1 MMDRFTPF
9 PTIHS
14 QTGFSGDVGAVR
26 AILSSPVDTTSLSSE
41 LLALSWAVFLRAY
54 TTEESPVFLLD
65 DQPIKVDIFTG
76 IIKPARLDTHA
87 ELFTKHTAV
96 RLIDEPKIVGSSPS
110 ECESVES
117 RALSSSSSTPTSCT
131 LTWCFNR
138 NTQTSTLHSTNGMD
152 TASVQQL
159 GRQLDRIVQDQAALS
174 GMQVELPASADKLS
188 EMDMELSISNPSPCS
203 LPGPQL
209 LHELALS
216 GAHDDNHAIEF
227 MAADRNVRCLS
238 YRELDRV
245 SSKLAV
251 QINAASTSDAE
262 EPRKMVV
269 PVLLPQS
276 LELYISQ
283 LAILKAGGAFC
294 PLNIDA
300 PLDRIEFILQDVAAS
315 VVITQNALAA
325 RIPQNDHLAVIAVD
339 ELDLQPNTK
348 DMQMQI
354 LEQQQQQHY
363 PVKIAST
370 DLAYVMYTSGSTGRP
385 KGVGISHLAATQ
397 SLLAHNDLIPSFTR
411 FLQFASP
418 TFDVSV
424 FEIFFPLFR
433 GATLIGCER
442 EQMLLDISHVMTE
455 MRVDAA
461 ELTPT
466 VAGELLRSRA
476 AAPSLRVLLTIGEML
491 TRHVVDEF
499 GQSQYAEG
507 ILHGMYGPTEAAIHC
522 TAATH
527 FRSDD
532 RVNLIGRA
540 FKTVSAFIMS
550 LESDDKDGSSPG
562 DLQPLP
568 LGQIGELVVGGP
580 QLADGYINRP
590 EENAKAFIESPV
602 YGRLYRTGD
611 KARMLPS
618 GEIECFGRIS
628 SGQVKLRGQRI
639 ELGEIEHAICRAPDV
654 RSAVAIVS
662 NGSLAAFVLVNDKGT
677 TERALRDVCRQWL
690 PRFMV
695 PGEFILVNQFPQLPS
710 GKIDRKALEAEFVRH
725 RATAQPVEQQH
736 SFRDEIEETIASC
749 VTDVLGRQLPPA
761 ESLSAAGLDS
771 LAAIRLAS
779 HLLDVGVRLDVAH
792 LLEADSVDGIWRLAK
807 DAETAQSSEDTQES
821 LRRIRQLVVDAGAA
835 RIEALGLS
843 SLVSAIEPCSHI
855 QQAMILET
863 VRHEN
868 AYCNWIEL
876 EFQQGIRAEAVRD
889 ALCRLVEQNPILRS
903 GFIVVGLKDQSYA
916 RFIYHTLDESVVF
929 QKRDAFDYELCSIA
943 EHDLLHPLRFQLK
956 ETDEGLRVLVHIHHA
971 LYDGWSWQLMLK
983 DLHRL
988 LLGEE
993 LPPKPAY
1000 NVVADFFTEYKL
1012 SQAANESSLFWR
1024 DQLQGSLPAS
1034 FPNFHANTDVPSGT
1048 QEATRDLQ
1056 ISSSK
1061 LTEVSQNLRVSR
1073 QTIFQAAYCY
1083 ILSTYLGSA
1092 DVTFGTVFS
1101 GRTLPVKGIENIL
1114 GPCIRTLPTR
1124 MNLAKMQTATDLL
1137 LAIQNMNRKCLEH
1150 GSLPLQDIKKASGI
1164 DLQSNLFDTAFVWQ
1178 ESILSDQEYRDSF
1191 REVGAAEFL
1200 EFALL
1205 LEFEPRGDGI
1215 CAKVT
1220 YQESALSGEQAGIL
1234 LEQIDFVASVL
1245 IDDSTLAI
1253 GDLGSHLPQHT
1264 LSVVNGQPQVRSAL
1278 PGLVSAVE
1286 ELASTEPGWTAI
1298 EFLKELD
1305 SSSPAVDTITYGQLN
1320 SRANTLA
1327 QLLIQMGITGSDS
1340 IAVFLERSIDTYIA
1354 VLAIAKIGAGLVP
1367 LSPLSS
1373 SEDVRTTLSTLNVGF
1388 CILHPS
1394 FQRSDGLSIP
1404 VSVRQILLPDSFGD
1418 THDDTPVT
1426 ADDGFRLIYT
1436 DPTST
1441 DSVTFSSRNLEICV
1455 NALSK
1460 SYAVQS
1466 ESKILFASP
1475 AASAGKFCVAH
1486 WYLSNLILV

>member
-1 MMDRFTPF
+1 MDRFTPF

-14 QTGFSGDVGAVR
+14 QPSFSGDDGAVR
-26 AILSSPVDTTSLSSE
+26 AILSWPVDTTLLSSE
-41 LLALSWAVFLRAY
+41 LLALSWAVLLRAY
-54 TTEESPVFLLD
+54 TTEESPVFLLN
-65 DQPIKVDIFTG
+65 DQPIKVDLFTR
-76 IIKPARLDTHA
+76 IIKPASLNTHA
-87 ELFTKHTAV
+87 ERFTKHTAV
-96 RLIDEPKIVGSSPS
+96 RLVDEPTIVGSSPS
-110 ECESVES
+110 ECKSRESGES
-117 RALSSSSSTPTSCT
+117 PSSSSTSCT

-152 TASVQQL
+152 TAFVQQL
-159 GRQLDRIVQDQAALS
+159 GRQLEHIVHDQAALS
-174 GMQVELPASADKLS
+174 GMQVKQPASTDKLS
-188 EMDMELSISNPSPCS
+188 EMDMELSISNQSPCT

-216 GAHDDNHAIEF
+216 GAHDGNHAIEF
-227 MAADRNVRCLS
+227 LMADGNVRCLS
-238 YRELDRV
+238 YRDLDRV
-245 SSKLAV
+245 SSKLAA
-251 QINAASTSDAE
+251 QINAASASNAE

-269 PVLLPQS
+269 PLLLPQS

-294 PLNIDA
+294 PLNTDA

-325 RIPQNDHLAVIAVD
+325 RIPQNDHLAVITVD
-339 ELDLQPNTK
+339 ELEMQPDTK
-348 DMQMQI
+348 DMQIQI
-354 LEQQQQQHY
+354 LGQQY
-363 PVKIAST
+363 PVKIAPT

-442 EQMLLDISHVMTE
+442 EQMLLDICHVMTE

-499 GQSQYAEG
+499 GQSQHAEG

-550 LESDDKDGSSPG
+550 LESDDKDGSNPR

-590 EENAKAFIESPV
+590 EENAKAFIQSPV

-639 ELGEIEHAICRAPDV
+639 ELGEIEHAICRAPEV

-677 TERALRDVCRQWL
+677 SERALRDVCRQWL

-695 PGEFILVNQFPQLPS
+695 PGEFILVNHFPQLPS

-725 RATAQPVEQQH
+725 RSSAQSVEQR

-749 VTDVLGRQLPPA
+749 VADVLGRSLPPA

-771 LAAIRLAS
+771 LAAIRLVS
-779 HLLDVGVRLDVAH
+779 HLLDAGVRLDVAH

-807 DAETAQSSEDTQES
+807 DAETSQASDNTQES

-835 RIEALGLS
+835 RIETLGLS
-843 SLVSAIEPCSHI
+843 SQVSAIEPCSHI

-863 VRHEN
+863 VRTEN

-876 EFQQGIRAEAVRD
+876 EFQQSITAEAVQD
-889 ALCRLVEQNPILRS
+889 ALVKLVEQNPILRS
-903 GFIVVGLKDQSYA
+903 GFIEIGLKDQSYA
-916 RFIYHTLDESVVF
+916 RFIYHALDECVVF
-929 QKRDAFDYELCSIA
+929 QKRDAFDYDLCLIA
-943 EHDLLHPLRFQLK
+943 EHDLLHPLRFQLR
-956 ETDEGLRVLVHIHHA
+956 ETDEGLRVLVHTHHA

-1012 SQAANESSLFWR
+1012 SEAANKSSLFWR

-1034 FPNFHANTDVPSGT
+1034 FPNFHAKTDVPSGT

-1056 ISSSK
+1056 ISSTK
-1061 LTEVSQNLRVSR
+1061 LTKASQNLRVSR

-1083 ILSTYLGSA
+1083 ILSTYLGSD

-1124 MNLAKMQTATDLL
+1124 MNLDKMQNATDLL

-1164 DLQSNLFDTAFVWQ
+1164 DLQSKLFDTALVWQ
-1178 ESILSDQEYRDSF
+1178 ESIWSDQEYRDSF

-1205 LEFEPRGDGI
+1205 LEFEPREDGI
-1215 CAKVT
+1215 RAKAT
-1220 YQESALSGEQAGIL
+1220 YQKSVLSREQADIL

-1245 IDDSTLAI
+1245 IDAPKMAI
-1253 GDLGSHLPQHT
+1253 GDVGGHLPQHT
-1264 LSVVNGQPQVRSAL
+1264 LSVVNGQPQLQRDL
-1278 PGLVSAVE
+1278 PRLVSAVE
-1286 ELASTEPGWTAI
+1286 ELASTDPSRIAI
-1298 EFLKELD
+1298 ELLKELG
-1305 SSSPAVDTITYGQLN
+1305 SLPPSVDKFTYGQLN

-1327 QLLIQMGITGSDS
+1327 HYLLHMGVTGTDS
-1340 IAVFLERSIDTYIA
+1340 IAVFLENSIDFYVA

-1367 LSPLSS
+1367 LSPQSS
-1373 SEDVRTTLSTLNVGF
+1373 LEDVCTTLSTLNVGF

-1394 FQRSDGLSIP
+1394 FRHPDGLSIP
-1404 VSVRQILLPDSFGD
+1404 DSVRQVLLPGSF
-1418 THDDTPVT
+1418 DDTRDDT
-1426 ADDGFRLIYT
+1426 SFTIADEFRLIYT
-1436 DPTST
+1436 HPTSMA
-1441 DSVTFSSRNLEICV
+1441 SVTFSSQNLKRSV
-1455 NALSK
+1455 NALSE
-1460 SYAVQS
+1460 SYTVHS
-1466 ESKILFASP
+1466 ESRMLFASP
-1475 AASAGKFCVAH
+1475 AASTGKFQMNVAP
-1486 WYLSNLILV
+1486 LESILILV

>member
-1 MMDRFTPF
+1 
-9 PTIHS
+9 
-14 QTGFSGDVGAVR
+14 
-26 AILSSPVDTTSLSSE
+26 
-41 LLALSWAVFLRAY
+41 
-54 TTEESPVFLLD
+54 
-65 DQPIKVDIFTG
+65 
-76 IIKPARLDTHA
+76 
-87 ELFTKHTAV
+87 
-96 RLIDEPKIVGSSPS
+96 
-110 ECESVES
+110 
-117 RALSSSSSTPTSCT
+117 
-131 LTWCFNR
+131 
-138 NTQTSTLHSTNGMD
+138 MD
-152 TASVQQL
+152 TAFVQQL
-159 GRQLDRIVQDQAALS
+159 GYQLDHIVQDQAALS
-174 GMQVELPASADKLS
+174 GMQVERPASTDKLS
-188 EMDMELSISNPSPCS
+188 EMDMELSISNPSPCT

-216 GAHDDNHAIEF
+216 GAHDGNHAIEF
-227 MAADRNVRCLS
+227 LMADGNVRCLS
-238 YRELDRV
+238 YRDLDRV

-251 QINAASTSDAE
+251 QIHAASASDAE
-262 EPRKMVV
+262 KLQKMVV

-294 PLNIDA
+294 PLNTDA

-315 VVITQNALAA
+315 VVITQNALLT
-325 RIPQNDHLAVIAVD
+325 RIPQNDHLAVITVD
-339 ELDLQPNTK
+339 ELEMQPDTK
-348 DMQMQI
+348 DMQI
-354 LEQQQQQHY
+354 LEQHQYH
-363 PVKIAST
+363 PVKIAPL

-442 EQMLLDISHVMTE
+442 ERMLLDISHVMTE
-455 MRVDAA
+455 MCVDAA

-499 GQSQYAEG
+499 GQSQHADG

-550 LESDDKDGSSPG
+550 LETDDKDSSSPG
-562 DLQPLP
+562 LQPLP

-662 NGSLAAFVLVNDKGT
+662 SGSLAAFVLVNDKGI

-725 RATAQPVEQQH
+725 RSTAQSVEQH
-736 SFRDEIEETIASC
+736 SFRDEVEETIASC
-749 VTDVLGRQLPPA
+749 VADVLGRQLPPA
-761 ESLSAAGLDS
+761 ESLSSAGLDS

-807 DAETAQSSEDTQES
+807 EAETSLSSEDTQES
-821 LRRIRQLVVDAGAA
+821 LRRIRRFVVDAGAA

-843 SLVSAIEPCSHI
+843 SRVSAIEPCSHI

-863 VRHEN
+863 VRHKN

-876 EFQQGIRAEAVRD
+876 EFQRSASASAVQD
-889 ALCRLVEQNPILRS
+889 ALAKLVEQNSILRS
-903 GFIVVGLKDQSYA
+903 GFIEIGLKDQSYA
-916 RFIYHTLDESVVF
+916 RFIYHALDESIVF
-929 QKRDAFDYELCSIA
+929 QKRDAFDYDLCLIA

-1000 NVVADFFTEYKL
+1000 DVVADFFTEYKL
-1012 SQAANESSLFWR
+1012 SEAANESSLFWR
-1024 DQLQGSLPAS
+1024 DQLQGSSPVP
-1034 FPNFHANTDVPSGT
+1034 FPNFHGNTNVPSKT
-1048 QEATRDLQ
+1048 QEATRNLQ

-1083 ILSTYLGSA
+1083 ILSTYLGSN

-1124 MNLAKMQTATDLL
+1124 MNLDKMQNATDLL
-1137 LAIQNMNRKCLEH
+1137 LATQNMNRKCLEH

-1164 DLQSNLFDTAFVWQ
+1164 DLQLNLFETALVWQ
-1178 ESILSDQEYRDSF
+1178 ESIWSDQEYRDSF

-1205 LEFEPRGDGI
+1205 LEFEPRDNGI
-1215 CAKVT
+1215 RAKAT
-1220 YQESALSGEQAGIL
+1220 YQEAVLSREQADIL
-1234 LEQIDFVASVL
+1234 LEQIDLVASVL
-1245 IDDSTLAI
+1245 IEAPTVAI
-1253 GDLGSHLPQHT
+1253 GDIGSCLPQHT
-1264 LSVVNGQPQVRSAL
+1264 LSVVNGQPHVRSDL
-1278 PGLVSAVE
+1278 PRLVCAFE
-1286 ELASTEPGWTAI
+1286 ELAFTEPDRTAV

-1305 SSSPAVDTITYGQLN
+1305 SLPPAVDTITYGQLN
-1320 SRANTLA
+1320 SQANTLA
-1327 QLLIQMGITGSDS
+1327 NYLVQKGVMGTDL
-1340 IAVFLERSIDTYIA
+1340 IAVFLEKSIKSYVA
-1354 VLAIAKIGAGLVP
+1354 VLALAKIGAGLVL
-1367 LSPLSS
+1367 LSPQSS
-1373 SEDVRTTLSTLNVGF
+1373 SEDISTALSSLNVGF
-1388 CILHPS
+1388 CILHSS
-1394 FQRSDGLSIP
+1394 FQHPDGLSIP
-1404 VSVRQILLPDSFGD
+1404 DSVRQITLPDSFD
-1418 THDDTPVT
+1418 VVHDDTPCAV
-1426 ADDGFRLIYT
+1426 DDGFRLIYT

-1441 DSVTFSSRNLEICV
+1441 EPIIFSSQNLKSCI
-1455 NALSK
+1455 NALSEP
-1460 SYAVQS
+1460 YTVQS
-1466 ESKILFASP
+1466 ESKMLSASP
-1475 AASAGKFCVAH
+1475 ASSAGKFPIRVTH
-1486 WYLSNLILV
+1486 RVLF